1 MPRPRTKSDAIP
13 IRLSLAAHAEAVR
26 RAEAKGLPVRQ
37 WLEEAMEVALTPKP
51 GGTVTMD
58 SARMEVI
65 PIPKGSG
72 R

>member
-37 WLEEAMEVALTPKP
+37 WLEEAMEAALTPKP
-51 GGTVTMD
+51 GTATAPPDVT
-58 SARMEVI
+58 
-65 PIPKGSG
+65 PIPKGKP
-72 R
+72 